1 MYMNF
6 LRHLYIYQNKLQA
19 ILTIL
24 CWLKKLQ
31 LLISWKNSEKICDV
45 LFSGSGDL
53 LNRNSYGIMLY
64 IILKPRIWAFRICF
78 LFYNSFIRTGDIC
91 VWSWSSRFDDN
102 CLCSFSVKVMW
113 FWRKGQWT
121 WTLNF
126 SHTNSQLL
134 EHCAVGIWWR
144 SMHYIY
150 VLKNDILKFAI
161 FQKCLTLNLT
171 LNQQSKVKYD
181 NIFWKPICEL
191 YRVPHTF

>member
-6 LRHLYIYQNKLQA
+6 IRNLYNYQNKLQA

-53 LNRNSYGIMLY
+53 LNRNSYGIMLH

-91 VWSWSSRFDDN
+91 VWSWSGRCEDN
-102 CLCSFSVKVMW
+102 CLHSVSVKVMW
-113 FWRKGQWT
+113 FWCKGQWT
-121 WTLNF
+121 WTLHF
-126 SHTNSQLL
+126 LHTISQLVGYS
-134 EHCAVGIWWR
+134 AVGIWWR
-144 SMHYIY
+144 SKYCFF
-150 VLKNDILKFAI
+150 VKKNDIKKFSF

-171 LNQQSKVKYD
+171 LNQRSKVKYD
-181 NIFWKPICEL
+181 YIFWKPICEL
-191 YRVPHTF
+191 YRVAHTA